1 MNRRKVIA
9 FLAVVLLA
17 LGLWWLLRSSQP
29 EPAGQVLAEP
39 SASASP
45 PADAPV
51 DSPPKSEAELR
62 QKAVAMIEG
71 VFNTPIEF
79 YGRVVDQS
87 GDPVPDAHV
96 GIGVND
102 RFNASGSNYSTTS
115 DKDGYFSFKGARGAS
130 MGVNVRKEGYYQ
142 IHKVSNQSFAYGMG
156 PDGAHQAP
164 PAKETPAIFVLH
176 KMGKTEPLVYG
187 GKRRYKPS
195 KDGQPLDVN
204 LETGKVVPSGQG
216 DIRFERWAKDKEK
229 NQRGHFDWRFRITVP
244 GGGLVERKGQFD
256 FEAPEGGY
264 KESVEI
270 NMPASLGDQ
279 WSYTVN
285 RSYFVRLRDGRY
297 ARFDAMVQAGHD
309 SSALVVDAFL
319 NPKPGS
325 RNLEYDPKQT
335 AGAP

>member
-1 MNRRKVIA
+1 MTRRKTTLL
-9 FLAVVLLA
+9 LASLLLA
-17 LGLWWLLRSSQP
+17 LGLWWLLRAPQP
-29 EPAGQVLAEP
+29 KPQDRLVAEP
-39 SASASP
+39 GASMS
-45 PADAPV
+45 PADVPV
-51 DSPPKSEAELR
+51 DSPPKTESELR
-62 QKAVAMIEG
+62 RKAVAMIEG

-79 YGRVVDQS
+79 YGRVVDQN
-87 GDPVPDAHV
+87 GDPVPNAHV

-102 RFNASGSNYSTTS
+102 KFNASGSNYSTTS
-115 DKDGYFSFKGARGAS
+115 DTDGYFSFKGARGAS
-130 MGVNVRKEGYYQ
+130 MGVSVGKEGYYK

-164 PAKETPAIFVLH
+164 PTKDNPAIFALH
-176 KMGKTEPLVYG
+176 KMGRTESLVYD

-204 LETGKVVPSGQG
+204 LETGREVPSGQG
-216 DIRFERWAKDKEK
+216 DIRFERWANDQEK
-229 NQRGHFDWRFRITVP
+229 NQRGHFDWRLRITAP
-244 GGGLVERKGQFD
+244 GGGLAERNGQFD

-285 RSYFVRLRDGRY
+285 MSYFVRLRDGRY
-297 ARFDAMVQAGHD
+297 ARFDAMVQAGHE

-319 NPKPGS
+319 NPTPGS
-325 RNLEYDPKQT
+325 RNLEYDPKQ
-335 AGAP
+335 ASGIQ